1 MHSYKRITK
10 WSKFMSKVE
19 LGNKHLCVSCNT
31 KFYDLQK
38 EVPVCPKCNEEV
50 IIKVKPRL
58 GRPPLNKKPLVEPPK
73 VKDENDE
80 DELDSELE
88 DLVSIEDLDKN
99 LIADNDGINSDEDDD
114 SDNLSGIADLDD
126 HSKDEENDL

>member
-1 MHSYKRITK
+1 
-10 WSKFMSKVE
+10 MSKVE

-38 EVPVCPKCNEEV
+38 EVPVCPKCNEEI

-58 GRPPLNKKPLVEPPK
+58 GRPPLNKKPIVEPPK
-73 VKDENDE
+73 VKEESDD

-88 DLVSIEDLDKN
+88 NLVSIEDLDEN
-99 LIADNDGINSDEDDD
+99 LIADNDGINIEEDDD
-114 SDNLSGIADLDD
+114 DEDSNNLTGIADLDV
-126 HSKDEENDL
+126 HSKDEESDL

>member
-1 MHSYKRITK
+1 
-10 WSKFMSKVE
+10 MSKVE

-38 EVPVCPKCNEEV
+38 EVPVCPKCNKEV

-58 GRPPLNKKPLVEPPK
+58 GRPPLNKKPIFEPPK
-73 VKDENDE
+73 VKEENNNND

-88 DLVSIEDLDKN
+88 DLVSLEDLDKN
-99 LIADNDGINSDEDDD
+99 IIADNDGINIEEDENT
-114 SDNLSGIADLDD
+114 DNLIGITNLDKS
-126 HSKDEENDL
+126 SKDEESDL